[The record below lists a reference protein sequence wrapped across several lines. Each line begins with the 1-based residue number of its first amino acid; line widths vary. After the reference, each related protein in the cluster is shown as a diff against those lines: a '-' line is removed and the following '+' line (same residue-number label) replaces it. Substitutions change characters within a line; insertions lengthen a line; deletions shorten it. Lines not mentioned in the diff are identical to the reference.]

1 MIINYEEVAKKIA
14 EQLSNIIESPALY
27 MNNDKFLKLY
37 NKHQKLYSW
46 YEQEYLKGSAKCEM

>member
-14 EQLSNIIESPALY
+14 EQLSSIIESPTLY
-27 MNNDKFLKLY
+27 MNNDKFLNLY

-46 YEQEYLKGSAKCEM
+46 YKQEYLKGSVKCEM